1 MFVPALLVVFVL
13 SPDPA
18 EPTTAA
24 FESASF
30 EVLGPSM
37 ALRVEALA
45 APLADASALE
55 RAGAADG
62 VVELSWD
69 ALRQSVLLHC
79 YIASEQRWID
89 RTIRFGGHD
98 SDRERGRL
106 LGFAVASMFMGAPK
120 FASARVAQQAGD
132 VTPSAASDV
141 VSPSVRDRAVAPP
154 VAPRP
159 AEPPQMARPS
169 AQRALEFAGVVASGS
184 SDTSGEVGALAAVRF
199 RLSEPLWLRAQL
211 SARVGEV
218 PSAQS
223 NLRRVL
229 AGLGIAWSAL
239 PESNSVELGLRAD
252 ALAGWLQIA
261 HLSSDDVQR
270 VHHHRW
276 LLGGDAIATLG
287 YRVSSV
293 ATLYAGL
300 GMEAMLG
307 RTFVYTHGV
316 EVATERNLR
325 GVAEVGF
332 RTRF

>member
-30 EVLGPSM
+30 EVLGPST

-45 APLADASALE
+45 APLTDVTALD

-69 ALRQSVLLHC
+69 TSRQSVFLHC
-79 YIASEQRWID
+79 YIASEERWID

-98 SDRERGRL
+98 SDPERGRL
-106 LGFAVASMFMGAPK
+106 LGFAVASMFMGAPR
-120 FASARVAQQAGD
+120 FARARVAQQERD
-132 VTPSAASDV
+132 VTPAVDSDV
-141 VSPSVRDRAVAPP
+141 VSPSTRERAAAAP
-154 VAPRP
+154 VAVLP
-159 AEPPQMARPS
+159 AEPQVSRPT

-184 SDTSGEVGALAAVRF
+184 TGTSGEVGALAALRF
-199 RLSEPLWLRAQL
+199 QLSEPLWLRLQL
-211 SARVGEV
+211 SARAGEV

-229 AGLGIAWSAL
+229 AGLGVAWSAL
-239 PESNSVELGLRAD
+239 SESNPVELGVRAD
-252 ALAGWLQIA
+252 ALGGWLQVA

-287 YRVSSV
+287 FRVSGV

-300 GMEAMLG
+300 GIEAVLG

-325 GVAEVGF
+325 GVGEAGF